1 MKIFFGQS
9 LWESLQP
16 RELTYFL
23 DIMGEG
29 EGRRQGGYVFI
40 KARGEGEGDQFSSF
54 RNE

>member
-1 MKIFFGQS
+1 MKIFFWQS

-23 DIMGEG
+23 DIRGEG

-40 KARGEGEGDQFSSF
+40 KGRGEGEDDQFSSF
-54 RNE
+54 RN